1 MKQELIKRL
10 EIRKKALMNE
20 IDLGYKLHSG
30 HHLRDIITIL
40 AYLKNESNAKRLI
53 DNLNLYE
60 PMKDA

>member
-10 EIRKKALMNE
+10 EIRKKALMHE

-40 AYLKNESNAKRLI
+40 AYLRDEPNAKRLI
-53 DNLNLYE
+53 NNLNLYE